1 MSVDLEALRRRKHA
15 AESRWV
21 IGHLSD
27 LLDRALERAENAE
40 RHWEGWQDQAQKAET
55 KLDEVEEQAERVEKA
70 LRAVA
75 DEGCYFAV
83 YGEGSETWRDCGKC
97 GPCFARAALA
107 ATPGEQG

>member
-1 MSVDLEALRRRKHA
+1 VSLYLEALLELLRTHA
-15 AESRWV
+15 KMGVSHEVAGSWLAMDDV
-21 IGHLSD
+21 
-27 LLDRALERAENAE
+27 LDIIAALEWAE
-40 RHWEGWQDQAQKAET
+40 RA
-55 KLDEVEEQAERVEKA
+55 EKA

-107 ATPGEQG
+107 ATPDKEG

>member
-1 MSVDLEALRRRKHA
+1 MSVDLEALLELLRMHA
-15 AESRWV
+15 KMGISGVVAGSWLAMDDV
-21 IGHLSD
+21 
-27 LLDRALERAENAE
+27 LDIIAALGR
-40 RHWEGWQDQAQKAET
+40 
-55 KLDEVEEQAERVEKA
+55 AERVEKA

-107 ATPGEQG
+107 ATPGEGS